1 MVKVAESSP
10 QVEERL
16 WVQTTFQAPH
26 VATTKATK
34 SPTEMEERLWT
45 QTTYQAHHVIVIRA
59 IKSYEEVEKRLRAQA
74 ASIFYVKATQLEEER
89 K

>member
-1 MVKVAESSP
+1 
-10 QVEERL
+10 
-16 WVQTTFQAPH
+16 
-26 VATTKATK
+26 
-34 SPTEMEERLWT
+34 MEERLWT